1 LTETQANRFASALL
15 LPRTSFLAESHIALR
30 RSRLSWEGMSELKLR
45 WGVSKSAILYRG
57 GQLGVFT
64 PDQLRA
70 GYVHLKR
77 RGEALEEHED
87 RDMPVEEPE
96 VVTEGLKVLEK
107 DLGVPTAAVARQ
119 MRVQPRLL
127 QDLLGMN
134 EGGLSASVVPL
145 LRAGRSGDT
154 ATYEASAH

>member
-1 LTETQANRFASALL
+1 L
-15 LPRTSFLAESHIALR
+15 LPRASFLTEGHIALR

-45 WGVSKSAILYRG
+45 WGVSKAAILYRG

-87 RDMPVEEPE
+87 RDMPTEAPE
-96 VVTEGLKVLEK
+96 VVTEGLTVLER

-119 MRVQPRLL
+119 MLVQPRLL
-127 QDLLGMN
+127 HDLLGVT
-134 EGGLSASVVPL
+134 EAGSSPSVVPL
-145 LRAGRSGDT
+145 FRAGRTGDA
-154 ATYEASAH
+154 ATDGALAH